1 MQTKPFYI
9 KIPSPFSILVGW
21 RVFLVRICRDLKVW
35 YFRPETQGHTWP
47 PWPSGCRTTST
58 PASTTSSGSW
68 RTSGWP
74 SGATRL
80 PLLLPCPPCL
90 PCPDRRRPTPT
101 PTILHHSGLRKAI
114 QTALIPSTI
123 PASTRWVSLLSQ
135 SVRYNWLRS
144 SSHNWAASSR
154 PLFQSS
160 IKNPNLSLRSSL

>member
-9 KIPSPFSILVGW
+9 KIPSPFSILVGLL
-21 RVFLVRICRDLKVW
+21 VFSVKICRDLKVW
-35 YFRPETQGHTWP
+35 YFRPETRGPTWP
-47 PWPSGCRTTST
+47 PWRSGSRTTST
-58 PASTTSSGSW
+58 PASTTSSASW

-80 PLLLPCPPCL
+80 PLLPPCL
-90 PCPDRRRPTPT
+90 PCLLCPDKRRPTPT
-101 PTILHHSGLRKAI
+101 PTILHHSGRRKAI

-144 SSHNWAASSR
+144 SSHN
-154 PLFQSS
+154 
-160 IKNPNLSLRSSL
+160 